1 MNASISLLVAAAV
14 VLPAVVGAAS
24 VLMLR
29 HRLDASR
36 LVSLGACLAL
46 VGIAA
51 ALVVHAS
58 GGTTE
63 SYALGNWRAPFG
75 IVLVLDRLSAM
86 MLLLT
91 AGLATVVM
99 TYAVA
104 TGMDRKGWHFHPLF
118 QFQLLGLNGAFL
130 TGDLFNLFVFFEVL
144 LIASYGLLLH
154 GQGPLRLKAGVQ
166 YVVINLVGSTLFL
179 IGVGLLYGVTGTL
192 NMADLAVKV
201 AAAPAGD
208 QGLIAASALILTVV
222 FALKAA
228 AAPLHF
234 WLPGAYS
241 AATGAVA
248 ALFAIM
254 TKVGA
259 YAIIRTGTLIFGEDA
274 GAAAFAAGPWLLPA
288 AIATTFIGFIGL
300 FAARGLREMAAWSV
314 IGSMGMLLS
323 AISVFRVEA
332 MGPALYYVLHSTLAG
347 AALFLVA
354 DLIGKRRGEHGDAL
368 TLAPR
373 FCQSG
378 LLSGLFF
385 LAAIAVVGLPP
396 LSGFIGKLLILD
408 GVRETPAAAWIW
420 GTILITTLIG
430 VLAFARAGSLLFWKS
445 AGIEGEIPT
454 RALRGRVV
462 GVAAAGGL
470 LAALALMT
478 ALAGPVTAY
487 TDAAA
492 AQLFEPQAYI
502 EAVLGPTAG
511 GRR

>member
-1 MNASISLLVAAAV
+1 MSPAISLLVAAAV

-24 VLMLR
+24 LLMLR
-29 HRLDASR
+29 HRLDTSR
-36 LVSLGACLAL
+36 LVSLGSCLAL
-46 VGIAA
+46 VGIAV
-51 ALVVHAS
+51 ALVAHAS
-58 GGTTE
+58 GGATE

-144 LIASYGLLLH
+144 LIASYGLMLH
-154 GQGPLRLKAGVQ
+154 GQGPQRLKAGVQ

-179 IGVGLLYGVTGTL
+179 VGVGLLYGVTGTL
-192 NMADLAVKV
+192 NMADLAVRV

-241 AATGAVA
+241 ATTGAVA

-274 GAAAFAAGPWLLPA
+274 GAAAFVAGPWLLPA

-300 FAARGLREMAAWSV
+300 FAARGLRDMAAWSV
-314 IGSMGMLLS
+314 IGSMGVLLS
-323 AISVFRVEA
+323 AIAVFTAEA
-332 MGPALYYVLHSTLAG
+332 MGPALYYALHSTLAG

-354 DLIGKRRGEHGDAL
+354 DLIAKRRGEHGDAL

-378 LLSGLFF
+378 VLSGLFL
-385 LAAIAVVGLPP
+385 LAAIGVVGLPP
-396 LSGFIGKLLILD
+396 LSGFVGKLLILD
-408 GVRETPAAAWIW
+408 GVRAAPAAAWIW
-420 GTILITTLIG
+420 ATILITTLIG
-430 VLAFARAGSLLFWKS
+430 VLAFARAGSRLFWKS
-445 AGIEGEIPT
+445 AELEGEIVV
-454 RALRGRVV
+454 RALRGRVAGV
-462 GVAAAGGL
+462 GAAAALVAGLALLAVLGGPVAAWTEA
-470 LAALALMT
+470 T
-478 ALAGPVTAY
+478 
-487 TDAAA
+487 A
-492 AQLFEPQAYI
+492 AQLFAPQGYI
-502 EAVLGPTAG
+502 EAVLGETAG

>member
-1 MNASISLLVAAAV
+1 MSPSISLLVAAAV

-24 VLMLR
+24 LLMLR
-29 HRLDASR
+29 HRLDTSR
-36 LVSLGACLAL
+36 LVSLGSCLAL
-46 VGIAA
+46 VGIAV
-51 ALVVHAS
+51 ALVAHAS

-91 AGLATVVM
+91 AGLATTVM

-154 GQGPLRLKAGVQ
+154 GQGPQRLKAGVQ

-179 IGVGLLYGVTGTL
+179 VGVGLLYGVTGTL
-192 NMADLAVKV
+192 NMADLAVRV

-228 AAPLHF
+228 VAPLHF

-241 AATGAVA
+241 ATTGAVA

-259 YAIIRTGTLIFGEDA
+259 YAIIRTGVLIFGEDA
-274 GAAAFAAGPWLLPA
+274 GAAAFVAGPWLLPA
-288 AIATTFIGFIGL
+288 AIVTTFIGFIGL
-300 FAARGLREMAAWSV
+300 FAARGLRDMAAWSV
-314 IGSMGMLLS
+314 VGSMGVLLG
-323 AISVFRVEA
+323 AVSVFSAEA
-332 MGPALYYVLHSTLAG
+332 MGAALYYMLHSTLAG

-354 DLIGKRRGEHGDAL
+354 DLIAKRRAEHGDAL

-373 FCQSG
+373 FSQSG
-378 LLSGLFF
+378 VLSGLYF
-385 LAAIAVVGLPP
+385 LAAIGVVGLQP

-408 GVRETPAAAWIW
+408 GVRAAPAAAWLW
-420 GTILITTLIG
+420 AAILITTLIG
-430 VLAFARAGSLLFWKS
+430 VLAFARAGSRLFWKS
-445 AGIEGEIPT
+445 SEIEGEIAV
-454 RALRGRVV
+454 RALRGRMV
-462 GVAAAGGL
+462 GVGAAAAL
-470 LAALALMT
+470 LAALVL
-478 ALAGPVTAY
+478 LAVLGGPVTAW
-487 TDAAA
+487 TEATA
-492 AQLFEPQAYI
+492 AQLFAPQGYI
-502 EAVLGPTAG
+502 DAVLGETAG

>member
-154 GQGPLRLKAGVQ
+154 GQGAARLKTGVH

-179 IGVGLLYGVTGTL
+179 VGVGLLYGVTGTL
-192 NMADLAVKV
+192 NMADLAVRV
-201 AAAPAGD
+201 AAASPGD
-208 QGLIAASALILTVV
+208 QGLIAAAGLVLTVV

-228 AAPLHF
+228 LVPLHF
-234 WLPGAYS
+234 WLPGAY
-241 AATGAVA
+241 AATTATVA

-259 YAIIRTGTLIFGEDA
+259 YALIRTGTLIFGEDA
-274 GAAAFAAGPWLLPA
+274 GTLAWLTGAWMLPA
-288 AIATTFIGFIGL
+288 ALVTMVLGFVGL
-300 FAARGLREMAAWSV
+300 FAARTLREMAAWSV
-314 IGSMGMLLS
+314 VGSMGVLLS
-323 AISVFRVEA
+323 AVSVFRVEA

-347 AALFLVA
+347 AALFLVV
-354 DLIGKRRGEHGDAL
+354 DLIAKRRGEHGDAL
-368 TLAPR
+368 TVAPR
-373 FCQSG
+373 FCQSEI
-378 LLSGLFF
+378 LSGLFF
-385 LAAIAVVGLPP
+385 LAAIGIVGLPP

>member
-1 MNASISLLVAAAV
+1 MSPSISLLVAAAV
-14 VLPAVVGAAS
+14 VLPAIVGAAS

-51 ALVVHAS
+51 VLVVHAS
-58 GGTTE
+58 SGTTE

-91 AGLATVVM
+91 AVLATAVM

-104 TGMDRKGWHFHPLF
+104 TGMDRTGWHFHPLF

-154 GQGPLRLKAGVQ
+154 GQGAQRLKAGVQ

-179 IGVGLLYGVTGTL
+179 VGVGLLYGVTGTL

-222 FALKAA
+222 FGLKAA
-228 AAPLHF
+228 VAPLHF

-241 AATGAVA
+241 ATTGAVA

-259 YAIIRTGTLIFGEDA
+259 YAIIRTSTLIFGADA
-274 GAAAFAAGPWLLPA
+274 GAAAFVVGPWLLPA
-288 AIATTFIGFIGL
+288 ALATMVIGFVGL
-300 FAARGLREMAAWSV
+300 FAARGVRSMAAWSI
-314 IGSMGMLLS
+314 IGSMGVLLS
-323 AISVFRVEA
+323 AIAVFRVEA
-332 MGPALYYVLHSTLAG
+332 MAAALYYVPHSTLAG
-347 AALFLVA
+347 AAMFLIA
-354 DLIGKRRGEHGDAL
+354 DLIAKRRGEHGDSL
-368 TLAPR
+368 TLAPPFR
-373 FCQSG
+373 QSG
-378 LLSGLFF
+378 VLSGLFL
-385 LAAIAVVGLPP
+385 LAAIAIVGLPP

-408 GVRETPAAAWIW
+408 GVRDAPAAVWIW

-445 AGIEGEIPT
+445 SEIGGEIPV
-454 RALRGRVV
+454 RALRGQVL

-470 LAALALMT
+470 LAALAGLT
-478 ALAGPVTAY
+478 VLAGPVTAY
-487 TDAAA
+487 ADAAA
-492 AQLFEPQAYI
+492 AQLFAPQGYVD
-502 EAVLGPTAG
+502 AVLGPDAG

>member
-1 MNASISLLVAAAV
+1 MSPPISLLVAAAV
-14 VLPAVVGAAS
+14 VLPAVIGAAS
-24 VLMLR
+24 LLMLR
-29 HRLDASR
+29 HRLHTSR
-36 LVSLGACLAL
+36 LVSLGACIAL
-46 VGIAA
+46 VSIAA

-154 GQGPLRLKAGVQ
+154 GQGPQRLKAGVQ

-179 IGVGLLYGVTGTL
+179 VGVGLLYGVTGTL
-192 NMADLAVKV
+192 NMADLAVKA
-201 AAAPAGD
+201 AAAPTGD
-208 QGLIAASALILTVV
+208 QGLLAASALVLTVV
-222 FALKAA
+222 FARQAA

-241 AATGAVA
+241 APTGAVA

-259 YAIIRTGTLIFGEDA
+259 YASIRTGTLIFGEDA
-274 GAAAFAAGPWLLPA
+274 GAAAFVAGPGLLPA

-300 FAARGLREMAAWSV
+300 FAARGLRDMAAWSV
-314 IGSMGMLLS
+314 VGSMGVLLS
-323 AISVFRVEA
+323 AIAVFTAEA
-332 MGPALYYVLHSTLAG
+332 MGPALYYMLHSTLAG
-347 AALFLVA
+347 AALFLIA
-354 DLIGKRRGEHGDAL
+354 DLIAKRRAEHGDAL

-378 LLSGLFF
+378 VLSGMFF
-385 LAAIAVVGLPP
+385 LAG
-396 LSGFIGKLLILD
+396 
-408 GVRETPAAAWIW
+408 
-420 GTILITTLIG
+420 
-430 VLAFARAGSLLFWKS
+430 
-445 AGIEGEIPT
+445 
-454 RALRGRVV
+454 
-462 GVAAAGGL
+462 
-470 LAALALMT
+470 
-478 ALAGPVTAY
+478 GPVTAW
-487 TDAAA
+487 TEATA
-492 AQLFEPQAYI
+492 AQLFAPQGYVD
-502 EAVLGPTAG
+502 AVLGETSG